1 VATPSGFRA
10 GASNGVQPLIAR
22 WPFRRAASSASDS
35 GYTLI
40 ELLVVIV
47 TLGILAAVVVFGIT
61 GVTAQSE
68 QATCTSD
75 AKAVAIALG
84 AYEEEHP
91 QIVQITQAQ
100 LVAFGTGT
108 LQTWPLGPQG
118 TFSVEIAGDGNTLV
132 GQLDAA
138 GNHISDND
146 VIVQIGASVYDATA
160 DLQQACSTV

>member
-10 GASNGVQPLIAR
+10 GARNGVQPLIAR
-22 WPFRRAASSASDS
+22 WPFRRAASNASDS

-47 TLGILAAVVVFGIT
+47 TLGILAAIVVFGIT

-68 QATCTSD
+68 QATCASD
-75 AKAVAIALG
+75 AKTVAIALG

-108 LQTWPLGPQG
+108 LQTWPLPQG
-118 TFSVEIAGDGNTLV
+118 TFSVEIAGDGNALV

-138 GNHISDND
+138 GHHISDND
-146 VIVQIGASVYDATA
+146 VIVQIGTSVYDATA
-160 DLQQACSTV
+160 DLKQACSTV